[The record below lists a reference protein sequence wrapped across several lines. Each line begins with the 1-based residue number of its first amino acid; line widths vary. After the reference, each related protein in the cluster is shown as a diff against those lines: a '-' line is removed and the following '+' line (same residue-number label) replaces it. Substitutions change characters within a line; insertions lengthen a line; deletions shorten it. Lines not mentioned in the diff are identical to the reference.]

1 MQRLISVR
9 DALLR
14 HRVVLLVLLAVA
26 LGAFSVVGMRNY
38 IGERLAI
45 ERELLVPRHQMV
57 EVLVAKRHLERGEP
71 LSADTLAVR
80 EIPAEFAPGG
90 ALQPSDFDE
99 VSGSRLAVAMRRGEP
114 LLPGMLLDAESN
126 GLSARLKPGSRALT
140 ISVDE
145 VNSLSGMLQP
155 GDRIDLML
163 SLRPSGALPSTEP
176 EVTRTLMQDVLV
188 LATGRQVRPVG
199 ETAGRSFT
207 AITVEVDPGQ
217 AQKLVVAQRSGR
229 LTAMLRNP
237 DDRLPVA
244 ERKLDVNTLLG
255 IPDPPPPPP
264 PPAPPIPRVVAEVI
278 VGGRGA
284 LAIAAGTGGPSPQAS
299 VAPPP
304 PAVVAPTSAAPTW
317 SSATPAPALPPGI
330 AAPPPSSAIAVTPP
344 AVLMPGAAE
353 AVPVIPPSLIR

>member
-71 LSADTLAVR
+71 LSADTVAVR

-90 ALQPSDFDE
+90 ALQPSDFEE

-114 LLPGMLLDAESN
+114 LLPGMLLDSESN

-163 SLRPSGALPSTEP
+163 SLRPSGPLPSTDP

-188 LATGRQVRPVG
+188 LATGRQVRPANDDG
-199 ETAGRSFT
+199 LARTFT
-207 AITVEVDPGQ
+207 AITVEVDPEQ
-217 AQKLVVAQRSGR
+217 AQKLVVAQRNGR
-229 LTAMLRNP
+229 LTAMLRNHG
-237 DDRLPVA
+237 DRTAVSD
-244 ERKLDVNTLLG
+244 RKLDVNGLLG
-255 IPDPPPPPP
+255 IK
-264 PPAPPIPRVVAEVI
+264 PAAAVPVLRPRATEVI
-278 VGGRGA
+278 VGGRGTQA
-284 LAIAAGTGGPSPQAS
+284 PPASAGLPVAAAVPAAPEHRVSLREERIGRVSAPSASAAPGGAERERARGGTAMHRFD
-299 VAPPP
+299 PPP
-304 PAVVAPTSAAPTW
+304 PPD
-317 SSATPAPALPPGI
+317 LPE
-330 AAPPPSSAIAVTPP
+330 AAPP
-344 AVLMPGAAE
+344 LF
-353 AVPVIPPSLIR
+353 R